1 MILKCGKYERSL
13 KTFNG
18 KSFALNV
25 PSEKPNE
32 YPIQL
37 NKKLAPGN
45 HLYLLL
51 CNAGCDGALKYRFS
65 KCSLRSYGFR

>member
-1 MILKCGKYERSL
+1 MWKAMILKCGKYERSL

-32 YPIQL
+32 YPHPIKQK
-37 NKKLAPGN
+37 N
-45 HLYLLL
+45 
-51 CNAGCDGALKYRFS
+51 
-65 KCSLRSYGFR
+65 